1 MADQELSTKV
11 LAGGTDILVQLRA
24 GRFNVDRL
32 IDVKK
37 IPEMNELSCSTT
49 EGLLLGAAVPCY
61 RIYEDDNV
69 RKMYSGVVD
78 AAFIIGGI
86 QIQGRATVGGN
97 LCNAS
102 PSADAIPAL
111 VVLGATCLI
120 EGPNG
125 RRELAVEEF
134 CTAPGKN
141 ALGPGELLVALRFP
155 PKITSS
161 GAHYLRF
168 IPRNEMDIAVAG
180 VGAWVSL
187 DDKRQRVKQA
197 RIALSAV
204 GPTPIFA
211 KEASELL
218 SGLEPIE
225 ESFELAAQ
233 AAQKAAHPIDDMRG
247 TVRQRVHLVG
257 VLTKRALRKA
267 VNRAKES

>member
-1 MADQELSTKV
+1 MRLSKQNPDTIV
-11 LAGGTDILVQLRA
+11 DIKNIAQTREIILED
-24 GRFNVDRL
+24 NVVS
-32 IDVKK
+32 I
-37 IPEMNELSCSTT
+37 
-49 EGLLLGAAVPCY
+49 GAAVP
-61 RIYEDDNV
+61 
-69 RKMYSGVVD
+69 
-78 AAFIIGGI
+78 AI
-86 QIQGRATVGGN
+86 QITEHPQMNEMFPGLVEATEQIGSSQIQSRASIGGN

-125 RRELAVEEF
+125 RRELAVEDF
-134 CTAPGKN
+134 CTGPGKN
-141 ALGPGELLVALRFP
+141 ALDSGEILVALKFP
-155 PKITSS
+155 PKVASS

-187 DDKRQRVKQA
+187 DEKSHRVKQA

-211 KEASELL
+211 KEASDIL
-218 SGLEPIE
+218 SGLEPNE

-233 AAQKAAHPIDDMRG
+233 QAQKAASPIDDMRG

>member
-1 MADQELSTKV
+1 M
-11 LAGGTDILVQLRA
+11 AGGTDILVQLRS

-37 IPEMNELSCSTT
+37 IPEMNELSYSETD
-49 EGLLLGAAVPCY
+49 GLFLGAAGPCCK
-61 RIYEDDNV
+61 IYENNDV
-69 RKMYSGVVD
+69 CEMYPGVVD

-86 QIQGRATVGGN
+86 QIQGRASIGGN

-125 RRELAVEEF
+125 RRELAVEDF
-134 CTAPGKN
+134 CTGPGKN
-141 ALGPGELLVALRFP
+141 ALDSGEILVALKFP
-155 PKITSS
+155 PKVASS

-187 DDKRQRVKQA
+187 DEKSHRVKQA

-211 KEASELL
+211 KEASDIL
-218 SGLEPIE
+218 SGLEPNE

-233 AAQKAAHPIDDMRG
+233 QAQKAASPIDDMRG

-257 VLTKRALRKA
+257 AVSYTHLTLPTSDL
-267 VNRAKES
+267 V

>member
-1 MADQELSTKV
+1 M
-11 LAGGTDILVQLRA
+11 AGGTDILVQLRS

-37 IPEMNELSCSTT
+37 IPEMNELSYSETD
-49 EGLLLGAAVPCY
+49 GLFLGAAVPCCK
-61 RIYEDDNV
+61 IYENNDV
-69 RKMYSGVVD
+69 CEMYPGVVD

-86 QIQGRATVGGN
+86 QIQGRASIGGN

-102 PSADAIPAL
+102 PSAYAIPAL

-125 RRELAVEEF
+125 RRELAVEDF
-134 CTAPGKN
+134 CTGPGKN
-141 ALGPGELLVALRFP
+141 ALDSGEILVALKFP
-155 PKITSS
+155 PKVASS

-187 DDKRQRVKQA
+187 DEKSHRVKQA

-211 KEASELL
+211 KEASDIL
-218 SGLEPIE
+218 SGLEPNE

-233 AAQKAAHPIDDMRG
+233 QAQKAASPIDDMRG